1 MALVRAPV
9 LFPFMKVGSSQCLF
23 THLNKINPSSQA
35 VGEDGVC
42 HRSQRLF
49 IRMDLGEAC
58 MVIWLFQAK
67 GQPTLQLQ
75 NAAMIP
81 LVMYYFKP
89 GAASEVIGL
98 APAESCPSNTL

>member
-1 MALVRAPV
+1 MPV
-9 LFPFMKVGSSQCLF
+9 HSPQ
-23 THLNKINPSSQA
+23 LNKINPSSQA
-35 VGEDGVC
+35 VREMAFAMEARD
-42 HRSQRLF
+42 F
-49 IRMDLGEAC
+49 FTRMDLGEAR

-75 NAAMIP
+75 NAAKIP

-98 APAESCPSNTL
+98 APR

>member
-1 MALVRAPV
+1 
-9 LFPFMKVGSSQCLF
+9 
-23 THLNKINPSSQA
+23 
-35 VGEDGVC
+35 
-42 HRSQRLF
+42 
-49 IRMDLGEAC
+49 

-75 NAAMIP
+75 NAAKIP

>member
-1 MALVRAPV
+1 
-9 LFPFMKVGSSQCLF
+9 
-23 THLNKINPSSQA
+23 
-35 VGEDGVC
+35 
-42 HRSQRLF
+42 
-49 IRMDLGEAC
+49 

-75 NAAMIP
+75 NAAVIP

-98 APAESCPSNTL
+98 APVESCPSSTL